1 MRSSFVAMKGFS
13 NAHIQTVLPS
23 ILNRNRT
30 ARFVHERFDLDDGDF
45 LDLAW
50 HRLPSLDT
58 RPIIIIFHGL
68 AGSVYSPY
76 AYRMMEALDAK
87 GFNPVVM
94 HFRGCFKE
102 SNTLARAYHSGD
114 TGDARAFMGSIVEKF
129 PDRGV
134 GAVGYSVGGNMLIKL
149 QGELGDASPLFAA
162 VSVSAPVRLD
172 QSADFL
178 NRGASRFYQKIL
190 LHDLKESLLKKFEQH
205 DYEKL
210 IGLKREDVGKLNSF
224 REYDNR
230 FTAPIHGF
238 KNADDYYEQSSGY
251 DFIFKIAK
259 ETLIIHALDDP
270 FMPPGVLPDEAALPP
285 KVSMEVSQNGGHV
298 GFVGGSIVRPSYW
311 LETRIPE
318 FLRSNFA

>member
-1 MRSSFVAMKGFS
+1 MRSSFVAMKWFS

-50 HRLPSLDT
+50 HQLPSLDT

-190 LHDLKESLLKKFEQH
+190 LDDLKESLLEKFEQH

-210 IGLKREDVGKLNSF
+210 IGLKKEDVGKLNSF

>member
-23 ILNRNRT
+23 ILNRNRK

-50 HRLPSLDT
+50 HQLPSLDT

-94 HFRGCFKE
+94 HFRGCFEE

-114 TGDARAFMGSIVEKF
+114 TGDARAFMSSIVENF
-129 PDRGV
+129 PDRAV

-149 QGELGDASPLFAA
+149 QGELGKMSPLFAA
-162 VSVSAPVRLD
+162 VSVSAPVRLA
-172 QSADFL
+172 QTADYL
-178 NRGASRFYQKIL
+178 NRGASRFYQKL
-190 LHDLKESLLKKFEQH
+190 LLYDLKKSLLKKFELH
-205 DYEKL
+205 DYVSL
-210 IGLKREDVGKLNSF
+210 IGLKKEDVDKLNSF

-238 KNADDYYEQSSGY
+238 KNADEYYEKSSGY
-251 DFIFKIAK
+251 DYIFKIAK
-259 ETLIIHALDDP
+259 KTLIIHAKDDP
-270 FMPPGVLPDEAALPP
+270 FMPPGVLPDEAALPS
-285 KVSMEVSQNGGHV
+285 KVSMEMSENGGHV
-298 GFVGGSIVRPSYW
+298 GFVGGSIVRPNYW

-318 FLRSNFA
+318 FLRSNFL